1 MCEVF
6 MMKGNKLHYSLINKF
21 LYKKYQ
27 NSEHVGKNHGLLH
40 TNFDGIHDCN
50 KWTVTMSHGIINSLL
65 LIFFVFVCAH
75 ANT

>member
-1 MCEVF
+1 
-6 MMKGNKLHYSLINKF
+6 MMKGYKLHYSLINKF

-50 KWTVTMSHGIINSLL
+50 K
-65 LIFFVFVCAH
+65 
-75 ANT
+75 